1 MKKSRFILFAILVAA
16 FIILAIL
23 YQSGA
28 IGIGAKVQPGQ
39 KTDTASTAR
48 QWQIMNPTDIKLY
61 YSAVGTVRS
70 REEIDIIS
78 RLMTARVI
86 LVNFRSGESFKA
98 GDILIRLE
106 EDDLK
111 AQAEAAQEN
120 LNGAESRLKFAEA
133 EYTRYAKLVEN
144 QTVARRTYEEA
155 VSNFNVAKAQVA
167 MMKHERDVALT
178 NLSYATIKASFDG
191 IVSER
196 NCEPG
201 DLATPLNP
209 LMKIFNPAK
218 LQLHVPIRENLYQ
231 KIKIDD
237 KLNVEIESTGKNF
250 TADIKEI
257 VPAVDPGS
265 RTFIINA
272 YLSDYTAGLMP
283 GMFARCDIPIG
294 KKSALLVSKEA
305 IVKIGQLEYL
315 DVRANN
321 NKVLR
326 QLVKTVPV
334 KNSELLQIIAGVK
347 SGTEYLATT
356 SVK

>member
-1 MKKSRFILFAILVAA
+1 MKKHRFLLFAIFVAV

-28 IGIGAKVQPGQ
+28 IGIGAKVQPGE
-39 KTDTASTAR
+39 TVDSASSTQ
-48 QWQIMNPTDIKLY
+48 QWQTLEPTDIMLY

-78 RLMTARVI
+78 RLFTARVI
-86 LVNFRSGESFKA
+86 LVNFRSGDAFKA

-133 EYTRYAKLVEN
+133 EYVRYAKLVEN

-155 VSNFNVAKAQVA
+155 LSNLNSVRAQVA
-167 MMKHERDVALT
+167 MMKHELQVAIT

-196 NCEPG
+196 NSDPG

-218 LQLHVPIRENLYQ
+218 LQLRVPIRENLYQ

-237 KLNVEIESTGKNF
+237 KLDVDIESTGKSF

-272 YLSDYTAGLMP
+272 CLAGYTTGLMP

-294 KKSALLVSKEA
+294 KKSTLLVPKKA

-315 DVRANN
+315 NVRASNG
-321 NKVLR
+321 KLIT

-334 KNSELLQIIAGVK
+334 RNSELLQIVTGVK
-347 SGTEYLATT
+347 SGTKYLIPTT
-356 SVK
+356 E